1 MDGKPCTITLRKQDS
16 PMRTIYAYNNCDSC
30 RKALKWLDEN
40 GIQIEVKDIRE
51 TPPSPD
57 ELRAA
62 IKLLSGDLRPL
73 FNSSGGDYRELKIKE
88 RMSSMT
94 DDDAISLL
102 SQNGNLV
109 KRPFLIGEGRI
120 LTGFKPDVWKRALL

>member
-1 MDGKPCTITLRKQDS
+1 MDES
-16 PMRTIYAYNNCDSC
+16 
-30 RKALKWLDEN
+30 
-40 GIQIEVKDIRE
+40 GIEYEELAIRE

-73 FNSSGGDYRELKIKE
+73 FNSSGADYRQLGIKE
-88 RMSSMT
+88 KMSSLT
-94 DDDAISLL
+94 DEVAISML

-109 KRPFLIGEGRI
+109 KRPFLIGNGKL
-120 LTGFKPDVWKRALL
+120 LTGFKPDVWKRALS